1 MSLSAGEVAAVCAE
15 IAPQVIGR
23 RVQKVHQPDPH
34 TLLVDLG
41 GHWLLLSVHRRAARI
56 HLLTGKPAAP
66 EQPTAFAML
75 LRKELG
81 NARLAALEPA
91 PDDRIVTLAF
101 SNGRKLIAELFGD
114 VALVD
119 EQGRVLGALRRRRG
133 ETYQAPARDPAS
145 SAHAARAGKPPR
157 FTSSARIAAHYDAIL
172 SDIAHAE
179 AERRRAGERKRLERL
194 IANLESDLA
203 RAGQA
208 ETLRQHADLLL
219 AHLAEVSRGAAE
231 VTLADFADG
240 NPVRIALDPALSAQ
254 ANADKL
260 YKRARKLAGARGLV
274 EKRLAEARER
284 LAAGAIATPP
294 AKTTRRREREAPRL
308 PYREF
313 VSASGDV
320 IWVGRT
326 ARDNDALTFQHA
338 RGADWWLHVRDAAG
352 SHVVVRARPGRELD
366 DRSLRDAATLAAH
379 FSALREEAQV
389 DVQYT
394 QCKHVRKA
402 RAPGAVYVSDAKTI
416 RVRLDAE
423 RLSRLLSPPR
433 ES

>member
-1 MSLSAGEVAAVCAE
+1 MSLSAGEVAAVCGE
-15 IAPQVIGR
+15 IAPQLVGK
-23 RVQKVHQPDPH
+23 RVQKVHQTDPH

-41 GHWLLLSVHRRAARI
+41 GKWLLLSTHRRAARI
-56 HLLTGKPAAP
+56 HLLGGKPAAP

-81 NARLAALEPA
+81 NARLVELQPAAG
-91 PDDRIVTLAF
+91 DRVVTLSF
-101 SNGRKLIAELFGD
+101 SNGRRLIAELFAD
-114 VALVD
+114 LVLTD

-133 ETYQAPARDPAS
+133 ESYEPPARPSSSEGRPARS
-145 SAHAARAGKPPR
+145 EKPPR
-157 FTSSARIAAHYDAIL
+157 FTSSAAIATHYDAIL

-179 AERRRAGERKRLERL
+179 AERRRGAERKRLERL

-203 RAGQA
+203 RAG
-208 ETLRQHADLLL
+208 ESDTLRHHADLLL
-219 AHLAEVSRGAAE
+219 AHLGEVPRGAAE

-240 NPVRIALDPALSAQ
+240 QPVRIALDPALPAQ

-260 YKRARKLAGARGLV
+260 YKRARKLGAARGLV
-274 EKRLAEARER
+274 EKRLAEARQQ
-284 LAAGAIATPP
+284 LASDAIATPA
-294 AKTTRRREREAPRL
+294 AKTPRRREREAPRL
-308 PYREF
+308 PYKEY
-313 VSASGDV
+313 VSESGDV

-338 RGADWWLHVRDAAG
+338 RGADWWLHVRDGAG

-366 DRSLRDAATLAAH
+366 ARTLRDAATLAAH
-379 FSALREEAQV
+379 FSALRDEPQV

-402 RAPGAVYVSDAKTI
+402 RAPGAVYVSDARTI
-416 RVRLDAE
+416 RVRQDAA
-423 RLSRLLSPPR
+423 RLSRLLSER
-433 ES
+433 